1 MIRRLSLVIPVYR
14 GAATIGPLVTRLRT
28 ELQDRYDLELV
39 LVNDGSPDDSGTVCR
54 ELAAAD
60 ARVRFLDLAR
70 NFGEHNAV
78 LAGLNHCTGEAA
90 VILDDDFQNPP
101 SEVQKLVAAIDAGHD
116 VAWASY
122 EQKQHHWFRNL
133 GSRFNDRMATWMLG
147 KPPDLYLAS
156 FKALSRFTIDQV
168 IRYTGPY
175 PYVDGLILRVTRRY
189 TTVPCHHDARQQGKS
204 GYTLRKLVSLWLNMF
219 TTFSVRPLRMA
230 SVAGMLI
237 ACLGAVLAVAFLLE
251 RLYYPDLERGW
262 ASLMV
267 TILMLTGS
275 QLMVLGLIGEY
286 LGRLYM
292 HESGQPQF
300 VVRERVNCGE
310 VHSGANAANAGAAG
324 KQGAAD
330 VVVRR

>member
-1 MIRRLSLVIPVYR
+1 MIRRLSLVVPVYR
-14 GAATIGPLVTRLRT
+14 GAATIAPLVARLQQ
-28 ELQDRYDLELV
+28 ELGDRYELEFV

-54 ELAAAD
+54 ELAAGD
-60 ARVRFLDLAR
+60 RRIRFLDLAR

-78 LAGLNHCTGEAA
+78 LAGLNHCSGEAA

-101 SEVQKLVAAIDAGHD
+101 SEVIKLVAALEAGHD
-116 VAWASY
+116 VAWARY
-122 EQKQHHWFRNL
+122 DQKQHHWFRNL

-147 KPPDLYLAS
+147 KPRDLYLAS
-156 FKALSRFTIDQV
+156 FKALSRFTIDHV

-175 PYVDGLILRVTRRY
+175 PYVDGLILRVTRRF
-189 TTVPCHHDARQQGKS
+189 TTVPCQHDARQQGKS

-219 TTFSVRPLRMA
+219 TTFSVKPLRVA

-237 ACLGAVLAVAFLLE
+237 ACVGAVMAVAFLLE

-286 LGRLYM
+286 LGRLYL

-300 VVRERVNCGE
+300 VVRERVNCERTGSE
-310 VHSGANAANAGAAG
+310 TTAAAPARAH
-324 KQGAAD
+324 D
-330 VVVRR
+330 EPVRR